1 MNSYIHSHGGA
12 MGASNNIIRS
22 LMLDSALYNK
32 MIPRE
37 ISFKN
42 SLQLYLH
49 YLANY
54 TQIDYIKLLRLI
66 GKKEIGNRGGRIE
79 PRAIKK
85 RHNAYPLLMKTR
97 DVARAEVVK
106 NGHPKQ

>member
-1 MNSYIHSHGGA
+1 
-12 MGASNNIIRS
+12 
-22 LMLDSALYNK
+22 ML
-32 MIPRE
+32 PRK

-49 YLANY
+49 YLENS
-54 TQIDYIKLLRLI
+54 TQIDYVKLLRLI
-66 GKKEIGNRGGRIE
+66 AKKEIGNRE
-79 PRAIKK
+79 

-97 DVARAEVVK
+97 DVAKAEVLK